1 MTGRQRKPRPRTG
14 DTLAW
19 LYASLQVL
27 GPILLLLIAII
38 GAAYGLLHLL
48 FLN

>member
-1 MTGRQRKPRPRTG
+1 MTSRQREPRARSG

-38 GAAYGLLHLL
+38 GAAYGLLHVL
-48 FLN
+48 FLR